1 MQYIKQLS
9 SSRAVIWLACKAAA
23 IFIFLILMCPNS
35 VLAANW
41 VYLQRQEGTL
51 HGACTEYID
60 AASVEKTDDKITYWT
75 LRVFDEKS
83 EHHNIMKILQK
94 KETALSGATVQ
105 YRTLEQYFFDAEN
118 IEIRHYLNP
127 VVGYGKW
134 TDEVTRALGYAK
146 IVSSPDATRPDYI
159 DTPSPRWYGVRTY
172 DNCELYWDSHSIVA
186 WPQDK
191 PTTIDI
197 RVKQVWNQKGIE
209 SRKAFIAT
217 QKPYNQ
223 NKDNDVNYTVLSCQL
238 LIDQSVIRILEVTDY
253 DSEDNRATL
262 LDGTDW
268 KIIQPG
274 SMEDDIRSIALNWI
288 KDSEVTD

>member
-1 MQYIKQLS
+1 MYCIRQLS
-9 SSRAVIWLACKAAA
+9 FLKTTILLVSKATV

-41 VYLQRQEGTL
+41 VYLQRAEGTL
-51 HGACTEYID
+51 YGACTEYID
-60 AASVEKTDDKITYWT
+60 ADSVAKTDDKITYWT
-75 LRVFDEKS
+75 LRVFDEKN

-94 KETALSGATVQ
+94 KERALSGAPQ
-105 YRTLEQYFFDAEN
+105 QHRTLEQYFFDAEN
-118 IEIRHYLNP
+118 KEIRHYLDP
-127 VVGYGKW
+127 VVGYGNW
-134 TDEVTRALGYAK
+134 TDEATRALGYAK
-146 IVSSPDATRPDYI
+146 ITASPAATRPDYVV
-159 DTPSPRWYGVRTY
+159 TPSPRWYGVRAY

-186 WPQDK
+186 WPQNN

-197 RVKQVWNQKGIE
+197 RVKQVWNQQGIE

-238 LIDQSVIRILEVTDY
+238 LIDQHVIRILEVTDY
-253 DSEDNRATL
+253 DSENQRTTL

-288 KDSEVTD
+288 